1 MKSEIIEHAI
11 KSVVNESEYSE
22 EFKKAFIQYVKN
34 KFENNATE
42 NDLKVVLSFIE
53 VKEDDYK

>member
-11 KSVVNESEYSE
+11 RSVVNESEYSE